1 LRLKSASK
9 LEIQATYDGQNV
21 KATEKKSSNSSLKI
35 ISPMTKEN
43 QFTLKY
49 YLSSALAGG
58 ICCGITHG
66 AVTPVDVVKTRI
78 QLDPLK
84 YNGK

>member
-1 LRLKSASK
+1 
-9 LEIQATYDGQNV
+9 
-21 KATEKKSSNSSLKI
+21 
-35 ISPMTKEN
+35 MTKEN

-84 YNGK
+84 YNGNLCLTKVYTDLLRNGIRVLANYQD